1 MIFSCFQKKRSFF
14 FIYLLIFLQI
24 SKLIIQ
30 FLAEKII
37 TPVNIAIN
45 VKYKEKIEN
54 LVGLNNK
61 EGEESPKNTRDAN
74 LQELVSIEDILYT
87 ETSSFENIRESH
99 KLNEKI
105 YKSLLKS
112 ILDLVCVNLGE
123 SFTED
128 KDRKIAK
135 KKINLIYKSHSKE
148 EKPKF
153 NGIINL
159 RVPLSK
165 ELHIDHSSFMST
177 EYYDGTEFLSRRKT
191 TPGFLIFNEFFN
203 FSNKK

>member
-45 VKYKEKIEN
+45 IKYKEKIEN
-54 LVGLNNK
+54 LVGLNNT
-61 EGEESPKNTRDAN
+61 GEESPKNTRDAN
-74 LQELVSIEDILYT
+74 LQELVSFDDILYT
-87 ETSSFENIRESH
+87 ENSSFENIRESH

-128 KDRKIAK
+128 KDRKLAK
-135 KKINLIYKSHSKE
+135 KKINLIYKSNSNE
-148 EKPKF
+148 EKQKI
-153 NGIINL
+153 NGVINL

-165 ELHIDHSSFMST
+165 ELHVDHSSFMST
-177 EYYDGTEFLSRRKT
+177 EFYDGTEFLSRRKT
-191 TPGFLIFNEFFN
+191 TTGF
-203 FSNKK
+203 